1 MTAHSAN
8 FLTMRARLMKHWDP
22 IGIKDVERCHDE
34 YDSYIPSI
42 LSLIDS
48 GTTSEELARFLDE
61 IVSERM
67 GLRSNMAESAR
78 VAALL
83 LGN

>member
-1 MTAHSAN
+1 MTSHSAN
-8 FLTMRARLMKHWDP
+8 FLTMRAQLLKHWDP
-22 IGIKDVERCHDE
+22 IGIKDSEQCHDE

-48 GTTSEELARFLDE
+48 GVALDELAQFLDD
-61 IVSERM
+61 IVSEQM
-67 GLRSNMAESAR
+67 GLRSNMAESAK

>member
-22 IGIKDVERCHDE
+22 IGIKDVERCYDE